1 MVAKVGSA
9 GPVVDSVIAYAGN
22 ASKIESNK
30 AESNKKEKADTEGKS
45 SRGVNMMAQD
55 RVIKASEIVGD
66 KVHAPKAAESAKA
79 AKAATV
85 KDIIE
90 STDSNENEEIELSRE
105 AIEITVDDV
114 NKRLAPTGSSIEF
127 NYHEK
132 TGRYSF
138 KVLDESTG
146 EVIREVP
153 PEKSLDMVAKMFEM
167 VGILVD
173 KKL

>member
-9 GPVVDSVIAYAGN
+9 GPAVDSVISYAG
-22 ASKIESNK
+22 A
-30 AESNKKEKADTEGKS
+30 AAKADN
-45 SRGVNMMAQD
+45 SRAENSKAKETSEDQKARPMSMLASD
-55 RVIKASEIVGD
+55 RVIKSSEIVGD
-66 KVHAPKAAESAKA
+66 AARISKTKTTAKPVQGTKEAENAVESEENKAAQ
-79 AKAATV
+79 
-85 KDIIE
+85 DM
-90 STDSNENEEIELSRE
+90 ELSKE
-105 AIEITVDDV
+105 AVKITVDEV
-114 NKRLAPTGSSIEF
+114 NERLKPTGSSIEF

-138 KVLDESTG
+138 KVLDEETG